1 MNARDDT
8 QPDSLVKQLYAQM
21 TLPVICSPMFIVSN
35 PKLVVAQ
42 CTSGVMGSFPALNA
56 RPQTLLDDWLSEV
69 QAGLADYQQA
79 NPAAAVA
86 PFAVN
91 QIIHQSNDRLDQ
103 DVAACGKH
111 RVPYIITSLRAP
123 GDLVAEIHAWGGKVF
138 HDVTTLR
145 HAEKA
150 LEAGVDGLILVCAGA
165 GGHAGTLSPFALLSE
180 VRRIYDGPIIL
191 SGAITSGAGILGALA
206 MGADFAYMGTRF
218 IASAEANASDAYKQ
232 AIVDASASDI
242 LYTPFF
248 TGIPGNYLK
257 ASIAAAGLDPANL
270 PEPGAGAS
278 NFGSTRVKPWKDIW
292 GAGQGVGGID
302 SVRPAA
308 EIVATLRQEYQQ
320 SRGRLADKTLAE

>member
-150 LEAGVDGLILVCAGA
+150 LEA
-165 GGHAGTLSPFALLSE
+165 
-180 VRRIYDGPIIL
+180 
-191 SGAITSGAGILGALA
+191 
-206 MGADFAYMGTRF
+206 
-218 IASAEANASDAYKQ
+218 
-232 AIVDASASDI
+232 
-242 LYTPFF
+242 
-248 TGIPGNYLK
+248 
-257 ASIAAAGLDPANL
+257 
-270 PEPGAGAS
+270 
-278 NFGSTRVKPWKDIW
+278 
-292 GAGQGVGGID
+292 
-302 SVRPAA
+302 
-308 EIVATLRQEYQQ
+308 
-320 SRGRLADKTLAE
+320 